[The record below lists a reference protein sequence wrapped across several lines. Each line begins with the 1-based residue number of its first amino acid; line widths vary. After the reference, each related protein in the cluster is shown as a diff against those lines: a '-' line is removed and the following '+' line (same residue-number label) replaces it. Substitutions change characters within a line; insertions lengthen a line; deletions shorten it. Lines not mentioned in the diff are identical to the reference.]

1 MEIKPIRPVDKVTPA
16 EIPETR
22 VDRNLP
28 RDPSSLKLPSGIW
41 KFAKGLIVIN
51 GKNIG
56 VLLEEA
62 VEQPAAF
69 WSQVANDLH
78 AFLQHNLKRTA
89 RQRKKKIGEMDEDY
103 VLDNELAQLSALVEA
118 YIAKIMRII
127 KRKYDEKADGFS
139 YTLDED
145 GQLILNGINITS
157 FIQTAS
163 QHPSEKAILF
173 LKGLKNRLGV
183 ILSNKMGNSNYEKIR
198 EATYKLYDEIDRE
211 LKRIVEKDR
220 LIENR

>member
-28 RDPSSLKLPSGIW
+28 RDPSSIKLPSGIW
-41 KFAKGLIVIN
+41 KFAKGQIIIN

-56 VLLEEA
+56 VLLEQA

-78 AFLQHNLKRTA
+78 AFLQHNLKRTGQ
-89 RQRKKKIGEMDEDY
+89 RRKKKIGETDEDY
-103 VLDNELAQLSALVEA
+103 VLDGELAQLSALAEA

-157 FIQTAS
+157 FIETAS

-183 ILSNKMGNSNYEKIR
+183 ILSNKTGNANYEKIR
-198 EATYKLYDEIDRE
+198 ESTYKLYDEIDRE

-220 LIENR
+220 LIENT